1 LSTKKLNGAGS
12 RRKGFQPDS
21 YVYPEGMASFLFPAG
36 VTMYHRQTGPEIGD
50 PVMIKKNL
58 GW

>member
-1 LSTKKLNGAGS
+1 
-12 RRKGFQPDS
+12 
-21 YVYPEGMASFLFPAG
+21 MASFLFPAG